1 VSDIGRF
8 RRKGFAFFP
17 ANAAGREAIAS
28 VKDGDDAFLS
38 LWKPRNMRQHRKM
51 FAILNNVV
59 QATGEWPSVDALR
72 FDIMRD
78 LKRGT
83 EYVSPVDGTVHF
95 FPDSMKVASMPKA
108 DFERLYEDTMRWL
121 LERYKCDPEFLTQ
134 EAA

>member
-1 VSDIGRF
+1 VSDVGRF
-8 RRKGFAFFP
+8 RRKGFILVP
-17 ANAAGREAIAS
+17 ASAAAREAVAS
-28 VKDGDDAFLS
+28 VKDGGEAFFA
-38 LWKPRNMRQHRKM
+38 LWKPRNMAQHRKY
-51 FAILNNVV
+51 FAILNNVM
-59 QATGEWPSVDALR
+59 QATGEWASVDALR

-121 LERYKCDPEFLTQ
+121 LERYQCDPEFLTQ